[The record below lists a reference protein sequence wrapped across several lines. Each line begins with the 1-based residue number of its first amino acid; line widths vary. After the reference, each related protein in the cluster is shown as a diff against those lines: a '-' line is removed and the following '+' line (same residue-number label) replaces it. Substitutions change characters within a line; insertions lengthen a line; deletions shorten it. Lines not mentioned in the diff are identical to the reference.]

1 MEYIR
6 GILNNFWRL
15 TGATM
20 VEWWRW
26 LVGQGPGR
34 APKTLCRG
42 AKRKGRRER
51 NENTERG

>member
-20 VEWWRW
+20 VVVEV
-26 LVGQGPGR
+26 VGGAGVRQGPEDFVPWG
-34 APKTLCRG
+34 KE
-42 AKRKGRRER
+42 KR
-51 NENTERG
+51 